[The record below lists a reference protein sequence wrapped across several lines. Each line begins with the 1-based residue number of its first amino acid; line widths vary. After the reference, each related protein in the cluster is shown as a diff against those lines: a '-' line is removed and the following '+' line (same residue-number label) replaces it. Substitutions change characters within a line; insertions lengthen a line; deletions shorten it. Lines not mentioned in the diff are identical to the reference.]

1 MTPFRR
7 QCSMD
12 ETQEA
17 IKNIAAAAGGNQE
30 AKDDEVS
37 RNEMTLNS
45 TQMSKTSDVKE
56 LEDKLQCKSF
66 LQINDAFEGIRKPWL
81 KLLSLLEY
89 QQEQYVGRSS
99 LTLLTFLFA
108 SKICV

>member
-1 MTPFRR
+1 
-7 QCSMD
+7 MD